1 MVKKVILAKH
11 FSSVDPILSKHFHL
25 ISDMTLSVSANPFVD
40 LVESITSQQL
50 SVKAGDTIFRR
61 FKKLFVDEG
70 ITAEAILALSDQQI
84 RDVGVSWSKVKY
96 IKAIAEA
103 VRSGTVVFEAL
114 AALTDEQVIMTLT
127 TIHGVG
133 RWTAEMFLMFALGR
147 EDIFS
152 YGDLGLRRGLQK
164 LYGFKKEP
172 THKQME
178 KIVNKWKPYRTYA
191 ARILWR
197 SLDGISI

>member
-1 MVKKVILAKH
+1 MVKKSAIEKH
-11 FSSVDPILSKHFHL
+11 FSSVDPILARHFYL
-25 ISDMTLSVSANPFVD
+25 IADMTLSVSTNPFVD

-61 FKKLFVDEG
+61 FKKLFPNG
-70 ITAEAILALSDQQI
+70 RISAKAILALSDQQI

-103 VRSGTVVFEAL
+103 VQSKKVVFARLPAL
-114 AALTDEQVIMTLT
+114 SDEEVIAALT

-152 YGDLGLRRGLQK
+152 YGDLGLRRGIQK
-164 LYGFKKEP
+164 LYGFKNEP
-172 THKQME
+172 TLKQME
-178 KIVNKWKPYRTYA
+178 KIVKKWAPYRTYA

-197 SLDGISI
+197 SLDG

>member
-1 MVKKVILAKH
+1 MVKKSAIEKH
-11 FSSVDPILSKHFHL
+11 FSSVDPILARHFHL
-25 ISDMTLSVSANPFVD
+25 IADMTLSVSTNPFVD

-50 SVKAGDTIFRR
+50 SIKAGDTIFRR
-61 FKKLFVDEG
+61 FKKLFPNG
-70 ITAEAILALSDQQI
+70 RISAKAILALSDQQI

-103 VRSGTVVFEAL
+103 VQSKIVVFTRL
-114 AALTDEQVIMTLT
+114 PTLSDEEVIAVLT

-147 EDIFS
+147 PDIFS

-164 LYGFKKEP
+164 LYGFKSEP
-172 THKQME
+172 TVKQME
-178 KIVNKWKPYRTYA
+178 KIVRKWSPYRTYA
-191 ARILWR
+191 SRILWR
-197 SLDGISI
+197 SLDG

>member
-1 MVKKVILAKH
+1 MVKKSAIEKH
-11 FSSVDPILSKHFHL
+11 FSSVDPILARHFYL
-25 ISDMTLSVSANPFVD
+25 IADMTLSVSTNPFVD

-61 FKKLFVDEG
+61 FKKLFPNG
-70 ITAEAILALSDQQI
+70 RISAKAILALSDQQI

-103 VRSGTVVFEAL
+103 VQSKKVMFARLPAL
-114 AALTDEQVIMTLT
+114 SDEEVIAALT

-152 YGDLGLRRGLQK
+152 YGDLGLRRGIQK
-164 LYGFKKEP
+164 LYGFKNEP
-172 THKQME
+172 TLKQME
-178 KIVNKWKPYRTYA
+178 KIVKKWAPYRTYA

-197 SLDGISI
+197 SLDG

>member
-1 MVKKVILAKH
+1 MVKKSVIEKH

-25 ISDMTLSVSANPFVD
+25 IADLELSQSSNPFVD

-50 SVKAGDTIFRR
+50 SVKAGSTIFER
-61 FKKLFVDEG
+61 FRKLFPKG
-70 ITAEAILALSDQQI
+70 RITASGILSFTDQQI

-103 VRSGTVVFEAL
+103 VKSGTVVFESFSAL
-114 AALTDEQVIMTLT
+114 SDEEVIEKLT

-147 EDIFS
+147 PDVFS
-152 YGDLGLRRGLQK
+152 YGDLGLRRSLQK

-172 THKQME
+172 TIKQME
-178 KIVNKWKPYRTYA
+178 KIVRKWAPYRTYA
-191 ARILWR
+191 SRILWS
-197 SLDGISI
+197 SLDG

>member
-1 MVKKVILAKH
+1 MVKKSDIEKH
-11 FSSVDPILSKHFHL
+11 FASVDPILASHFHL
-25 ISDMTLSVSANPFVD
+25 ISDITLTVSTNPFVD

-50 SVKAGDTIFRR
+50 SSKAGETIFRR
-61 FKKLFVDEG
+61 FKKLFPHG
-70 ITAEAILALSDQQI
+70 RISANAILRLSDQQI

-103 VRSGTVVFEAL
+103 VQSKTVVFNRFPAL
-114 AALTDEQVIMTLT
+114 SDEEVIAALT

-164 LYGFKKEP
+164 LYGFTHEP
-172 THKQME
+172 TIKQME
-178 KIVNKWKPYRTYA
+178 KIVKKWTPYRTYA
-191 ARILWR
+191 SRILWR
-197 SLDGISI
+197 SLDSE

>member
-1 MVKKVILAKH
+1 MVKKSVIEKH
-11 FSSVDPILSKHFHL
+11 FSSVDPILASQFHL
-25 ISDMTLSVSANPFVD
+25 ISDMTLTVSTNPFVD

-61 FKKLFVDEG
+61 FKKLFLNGRVS
-70 ITAEAILALSDQQI
+70 AKAILALSDQQI

-96 IKAIAEA
+96 IKAIAQA
-103 VRSGTVVFEAL
+103 VQSKTVVFTRLPAL
-114 AALTDEQVIMTLT
+114 SDEEVITALT

-152 YGDLGLRRGLQK
+152 YGDLGLRRGIQK
-164 LYGFKKEP
+164 LYGFKNEP

-178 KIVNKWKPYRTYA
+178 KIVKKWAPYRTYA

-197 SLDGISI
+197 SLDG

>member
-1 MVKKVILAKH
+1 MVKKSAIEKH
-11 FSSVDPILSKHFHL
+11 FSSVDPILARHFHL
-25 ISDMTLSVSANPFVD
+25 IADMTLSVSTNPFVD

-50 SVKAGDTIFRR
+50 SIKAGDTIFRR
-61 FKKLFVDEG
+61 FKKLFPNG
-70 ITAEAILALSDQQI
+70 RISAKAILALSDQQI

-103 VRSGTVVFEAL
+103 VQSKTVVFKRL
-114 AALTDEQVIMTLT
+114 PTLSDEEVIAVLT

-147 EDIFS
+147 PDIFS

-164 LYGFKKEP
+164 LYGFKSEP
-172 THKQME
+172 TVKQME
-178 KIVNKWKPYRTYA
+178 KIVKKWSPYRTYA
-191 ARILWR
+191 SRILWR
-197 SLDGISI
+197 SLDG

>member
-1 MVKKVILAKH
+1 MVKKSVIEAH

-25 ISDMTLSVSANPFVD
+25 IADMRLSQSKNPFVD

-50 SVKAGDTIFRR
+50 SVKAGSTIFER
-61 FKKLFVDEG
+61 FKKLFPHSH
-70 ITAEAILALSDQQI
+70 ITAPGILALTDQQI

-96 IKAIAEA
+96 IKSIASA
-103 VRSGTVVFEAL
+103 VESGVVVFASFPKL
-114 AALTDEQVIMTLT
+114 SDEQVIEKLT

-147 EDIFS
+147 ADVFS

-164 LYGFKKEP
+164 LYGFKNEP
-172 THKQME
+172 TIKQME
-178 KIVNKWKPYRTYA
+178 KIVKKWAPYRTYA

-197 SLDGISI
+197 SLDG

>member
-1 MVKKVILAKH
+1 MVKKSAIEKH
-11 FSSVDPILSKHFHL
+11 FSSVDPILARHFYL
-25 ISDMTLSVSANPFVD
+25 IADMTLSVSTNPFVD

-61 FKKLFVDEG
+61 FKKLFPNG
-70 ITAEAILALSDQQI
+70 RISAKAILALSDQQI

-103 VRSGTVVFEAL
+103 VQSKKVVFARLPAL
-114 AALTDEQVIMTLT
+114 SDEEVIAALT

-147 EDIFS
+147 EDVFS
-152 YGDLGLRRGLQK
+152 YGDLGLRRGLQN
-164 LYGFKKEP
+164 LYGFQKEP
-172 THKQME
+172 TLKQME
-178 KIVNKWKPYRTYA
+178 KIVNKWAPYRTYA

-197 SLDGISI
+197 SLDG

>member
-1 MVKKVILAKH
+1 MVKKSAIEKH
-11 FSSVDPILSKHFHL
+11 FSSVDPILARHFHL
-25 ISDMTLSVSANPFVD
+25 IADMTLSVSTNPFVD

-50 SVKAGDTIFRR
+50 SIKAGDTIFRR
-61 FKKLFVDEG
+61 FKKLFPNG
-70 ITAEAILALSDQQI
+70 RISAKAILALSDQQI

-103 VRSGTVVFEAL
+103 VQSKTVVFTRL
-114 AALTDEQVIMTLT
+114 PSLSDEEVIAVLT

-147 EDIFS
+147 PDIFS

-164 LYGFKKEP
+164 LYGFKSEP
-172 THKQME
+172 TVKQME
-178 KIVNKWKPYRTYA
+178 KIVKKWSPYRTYA
-191 ARILWR
+191 SRILWR
-197 SLDGISI
+197 SLDG

>member
-1 MVKKVILAKH
+1 MVKKSAIEKH
-11 FSSVDPILSKHFHL
+11 FSSVDPILARHFHL
-25 ISDMTLSVSANPFVD
+25 IADMTLSVSTNPFVD

-61 FKKLFVDEG
+61 FKKLFSNG
-70 ITAEAILALSDQQI
+70 RISAKAILALSDQQI

-103 VRSGTVVFEAL
+103 VQSKKVVFARLPAL
-114 AALTDEQVIMTLT
+114 SDEEVIAALT

-147 EDIFS
+147 EDVFS
-152 YGDLGLRRGLQK
+152 YGDLGLRRGLQN
-164 LYGFKKEP
+164 LYGFQKEP
-172 THKQME
+172 TLKQME
-178 KIVNKWKPYRTYA
+178 KIVNKWAPYRTYA

-197 SLDGISI
+197 SLDG

>member
-1 MVKKVILAKH
+1 MVKKSVLEKH
-11 FSSVDPILSKHFHL
+11 FSSVDPILAKHFHL
-25 ISDMTLSVSANPFVD
+25 IADMTLSVSSNPFED

-50 SVKAGDTIFRR
+50 SVKAGDTIFQR
-61 FKKLFVDEG
+61 FKKLFSKG
-70 ITAEAILALSDQQI
+70 RITSGAILKLTDQQI
-84 RDVGVSWSKVKY
+84 RDVGVSWSKVHY
-96 IKAIAEA
+96 IKAIAQA
-103 VRSGTVVFEAL
+103 QQSGLIDFAALPAL
-114 AALTDEQVIMTLT
+114 ADDLVIQKLI

-133 RWTAEMFLMFALGR
+133 QWTAEMFLMFALGR

-172 THKQME
+172 TRKQME
-178 KIVNKWKPYRTYA
+178 KITKRWSPYRTYA

-197 SLDGISI
+197 SLDM

>member
-1 MVKKVILAKH
+1 MVKKSAIEKH
-11 FSSVDPILSKHFHL
+11 FSSVDPILARHFHL
-25 ISDMTLSVSANPFVD
+25 IADMTLSVSTNPFVD

-50 SVKAGDTIFRR
+50 SIKAGDTIFRR
-61 FKKLFVDEG
+61 FKKLFPNG
-70 ITAEAILALSDQQI
+70 RISAKAILALSDQQI

-103 VRSGTVVFEAL
+103 VQSKTVVFTRL
-114 AALTDEQVIMTLT
+114 PTLSDEEVIAVLT

-147 EDIFS
+147 PDIFS

-164 LYGFKKEP
+164 LYGFKSEP
-172 THKQME
+172 TVKQME
-178 KIVNKWKPYRTYA
+178 KIVKKWSPYRTYA
-191 ARILWR
+191 SRILWR
-197 SLDGISI
+197 SLDG